1 MRVCTRPTFRSQLCA
16 RSEVQCAESPFL
28 SVHLCITY
36 ACNVLCA
43 TYCVQCS
50 ACNVL
55 CAAFCVQRTVC
66 SVLRAMYCVQRS
78 ACNVPRAM
86 FCVQHTA
93 CNVPRAMFR
102 VQCSAC
108 NVLRATYCVQR
119 TVCKHSIIYGAKYLR
134 TACRR
139 VGTKPSPGAGY
150 IYGCVFA
157 QLCTQPFHSNFN
169 FIRYRIFTTALL
181 PTGNTYDSVTVSVI
195 RYIHVPLSLIH
206 CVVPGFT
213 N

>member
-16 RSEVQCAESPFL
+16 RSEVPCAESPFL

-43 TYCVQCS
+43 
-50 ACNVL
+50 
-55 CAAFCVQRTVC
+55 AFCVQC
-66 SVLRAMYCVQRS
+66 
-78 ACNVPRAM
+78 
-86 FCVQHTA
+86 TA
-93 CNVPRAMFR
+93 CNVPLAMFR
-102 VQCSAC
+102 VQCCAC
-108 NVLRATYCVQR
+108 NVVRATYCVQR

-134 TACRR
+134 TACRH
-139 VGTKPSPGAGY
+139 VGTKPSPSAGY
-150 IYGCVFA
+150 IYGCMFA
-157 QLCTQPFHSNFN
+157 QLCTQPFHNNFN

>member
-43 TYCVQCS
+43 TFCVQCT
-50 ACNVL
+50 A
-55 CAAFCVQRTVC
+55 C
-66 SVLRAMYCVQRS
+66 SVLC
-78 ACNVPRAM
+78 
-86 FCVQHTA
+86 
-93 CNVPRAMFR
+93 
-102 VQCSAC
+102 
-108 NVLRATYCVQR
+108 
-119 TVCKHSIIYGAKYLR
+119 AKYLR

-139 VGTKPSPGAGY
+139 VGTKPSPSAGY
-150 IYGCVFA
+150 VYGCMFA
-157 QLCTQPFHSNFN
+157 QLCTQPFHSIFN

-181 PTGNTYDSVTVSVI
+181 PTGNTYDCVTISVI
-195 RYIHVPLSLIH
+195 RYRHVPPLLIIIH
-206 CVVPGFT
+206 CVVTCFT